1 MDDGITSIVK
11 VSQTN
16 SHISKNGVVDLLRH
30 DAIAVQALG
39 ESGGQELHHQ
49 NWGIGVHLKVDSQE
63 LDNVRVSKLTQQ
75 SAFLLKTPH

>member
-1 MDDGITSIVK
+1 MDDGVISIVE

-16 SHISKNGVVDLLRH
+16 SHILKDGVVNLLRH

-49 NWGIGVHLKVDSQE
+49 NWGIGGRLPRRSLYQIPVLFHEQ
-63 LDNVRVSKLTQQ
+63 
-75 SAFLLKTPH
+75 